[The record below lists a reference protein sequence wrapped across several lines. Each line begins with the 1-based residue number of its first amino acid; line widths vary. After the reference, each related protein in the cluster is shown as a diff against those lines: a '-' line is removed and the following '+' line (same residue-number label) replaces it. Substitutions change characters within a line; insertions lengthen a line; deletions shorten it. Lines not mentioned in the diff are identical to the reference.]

1 MPDCAE
7 RRFDSTLLSRRQ
19 GKTTKSNQRCKSSDY
34 KDTVEKVQTPHRQAP
49 SLGIE
54 LVTSSGKTVLATA
67 PLCCACEGT
76 SGSLIE
82 DTFFSPLTR
91 FVKSN
96 SHEGICVEK
105 GQSIKKDHDTKSSGW
120 NQQLS
125 IPAQPQIVQCHLL
138 SKIWP
143 AVRRSTDKHFVIKK
157 TKKKLSL
164 YCVLFLNSILKLL
177 S

>member
-1 MPDCAE
+1 MVVWQQLDPVALSQPSAFSK
-7 RRFDSTLLSRRQ
+7 FDLALNMSMAYCRVTYRDKQLSPVTLLEYLQLPVSL
-19 GKTTKSNQRCKSSDY
+19 SCSS
-34 KDTVEKVQTPHRQAP
+34 
-49 SLGIE
+49 
-54 LVTSSGKTVLATA
+54 VLATA

-105 GQSIKKDHDTKSSGW
+105 GQSIKKDYNTKSSGW

-138 SKIWP
+138 SKI
-143 AVRRSTDKHFVIKK
+143 
-157 TKKKLSL
+157 
-164 YCVLFLNSILKLL
+164 
-177 S
+177 